1 MNTIERKKKEAD
13 RKRKARLLDSDEQI
27 CIRRQANADRNRKYT
42 ASLTPECEKEH
53 KKTMQI
59 EVANTGTIHIIIYIQ
74 YILSN

>member
-1 MNTIERKKKEAD
+1 MNTIERKKKEAEKKGKLD
-13 RKRKARLLDSDEQI
+13 CWRVMNKYVFDEKPMQIEIANTQHRLLLKS
-27 CIRRQANADRNRKYT
+27 
-42 ASLTPECEKEH
+42 EKEH

>member
-1 MNTIERKKKEAD
+1 MNTIERKKKEAE
-13 RKRKARLLDSDEQI
+13 RKRKARLLESDEQI
-27 CIRRQANADRNRKYT
+27 RIRRQARQIEIANTRHRLLLK
-42 ASLTPECEKEH
+42 SEKEH